1 MLPRLYLLL
10 LLSQGAVSQPCT
22 GPQPVV
28 VPAHLRKAS
37 TVAAPNQLQRAL
49 DSGAYFVDV
58 PPLPGGLPWLVPPL
72 CLRSNQTVRFQPGV
86 VILAKQGLFHG
97 VRDALLNAV
106 HTVNTTVIGYGAVLR
121 MRRLEYMDRSKYA
134 FGATRGGVNL
144 WAAAQVKLLGLH
156 VEDCGGDGLMVM
168 RLESPTQCGWHSE
181 VAMAVESFRR
191 PLLYFVWR
199 NTNET

>member
-1 MLPRLYLLL
+1 MLRPVRHLQPLLL
-10 LLSQGAVSQPCT
+10 LTMAQLRIQPAVSQPCT
-22 GPQPVV
+22 GPQPPV

-49 DSGAYFVDV
+49 DSGAYFIDV

-86 VILAKQGLFHG
+86 LILAKQGLFHG

-106 HTVNTTVIGYGAVLR
+106 HTVNTTVIGYGAVLK
-121 MRRLEYMDRSKYA
+121 MRRLEHMDRTKYA

-144 WAAAQVKLLGLH
+144 WAAAEVRLLGLH
-156 VEDCGGDGLMVM
+156 VEDCGGDGLLVM
-168 RLESPTQCGWHSE
+168 RRESSQCG
-181 VAMAVESFRR
+181 
-191 PLLYFVWR
+191 
-199 NTNET
+199 

>member
-1 MLPRLYLLL
+1 MLPRLHLLL
-10 LLSQGAVSQPCT
+10 LLSQGTVSQPCT
-22 GPQPVV
+22 GPQPAV

-106 HTVNTTVIGYGAVLR
+106 QTVNTRAPVLLITQGVPGVQPDPLTPRHLDPLGPLQIGKV
-121 MRRLEYMDRSKYA
+121 
-134 FGATRGGVNL
+134 
-144 WAAAQVKLLGLH
+144 
-156 VEDCGGDGLMVM
+156 
-168 RLESPTQCGWHSE
+168 P
-181 VAMAVESFRR
+181 
-191 PLLYFVWR
+191 
-199 NTNET
+199 